1 MSIPSLC
8 PKMES
13 GSCIG
18 DECPL
23 YVMDW
28 RSKEEYCNVGYYQKH
43 ERTAIGEQVV
53 DNYAAQIKSPLEQT
67 SDKTRLDIDSMLNE
81 FQESEEPAP
90 VVVDENSKTKNKMQG
105 APQLMNMGDISED
118 YEAQFWG

>member
-1 MSIPSLC
+1 MSTPTSC

-43 ERTAIGEQVV
+43 ERTAMGEQVV
-53 DNYAAQIKSPLEQT
+53 DNYASRIKSPLEQT
-67 SDKTRLDIDSMLNE
+67 GDKTSLDIDSMLNE
-81 FQESEEPAP
+81 FHESEEPVPA
-90 VVVDENSKTKNKMQG
+90 VVVKTSEPRDKMQVSS
-105 APQLMNMGDISED
+105 QLMNMGDISED
-118 YEAQFWG
+118 YEAQFWA